1 MISED
6 KIIEI
11 FCFAN
16 DFSKLFDK
24 LTNCINEQSLKT
36 FTNRHSHA
44 AQNNQFYRI

>member
-11 FCFAN
+11 FCFAD

-24 LTNCINEQSLKT
+24 LTKKYTIESPN
-36 FTNRHSHA
+36 H
-44 AQNNQFYRI
+44 QNGYYRDYKQL